1 MNRAAEAQPRT
12 RDPRHQVH
20 IPDGYLSPIIS
31 IGLGAA
37 TVPGW
42 AAATRRVQKVLSD
55 RTIPLLA
62 VFSAMSFT
70 VMMFNIPVPGGTTAH
85 GVGGTLIAIVL
96 GPWAAAIAVSV
107 ALIIQALFFGDGG
120 VLAIFA
126 NCLNMA
132 FILPFVGYGVYRL
145 LAGRSSMLSERRVW
159 AAGIGAYVGIT
170 ASALAVGVQL
180 GIEPILFTQNG
191 HALYSPY
198 GLDAAIPAML
208 IAHLFGASIVEALI
222 TALGLAWIQSRHPE
236 YLTQGLTANASAGS
250 TMRLDAAEATLAAEP
265 VATDDA
271 ARPEELAPPRPLWQ
285 TAAVLIALSV
295 AIVAAAGLVTG
306 GGDPG
311 HAFGADWA
319 AVDWAGVASMLVVV
333 GLMAAVLIPLAW
345 LLLPKRVRGIGT
357 GFTAAAILAPLG
369 LIAPGLAYG
378 EGSTQDVQR
387 AFGYVPS
394 GLQTLSSFFSA
405 PLSGYELRLP
415 FLESARP
422 ALWQQ
427 ALGYELAGMLGILLL
442 GGTAYGLG
450 RLLARGNHDADDRED
465 GAGWLEHT
473 VSGITASVER
483 SIFTEEH
490 ARSAGWLQRVD
501 PRAKLGMFLAAVLAA
516 SLSGSVVVLAVLYAV
531 LLLAARASRIPFD
544 FFVRRVWLGI
554 PFFAGLIVVP
564 AVFLVPGPHL
574 FDLALGPLSI
584 GPTVPGVS
592 GAVLFVSR
600 VGVSVSLAVLL
611 VMTTPWA
618 DLLKS
623 LQAIHVPQ
631 LFILVLAMA
640 YRYIFLFLHLANG
653 MFEARKS
660 RIVARTSGGEQ
671 RRWITA
677 SMGGLLNRSVRMSND
692 VYAAMVA
699 RGFRG
704 SIRTF
709 AEYRMTR
716 DDWAA
721 LAGTIAIS
729 AAAVVAQRGLP

>member
-1 MNRAAEAQPRT
+1 M
-12 RDPRHQVH
+12 H

-31 IGLGAA
+31 VGLGAV

-42 AAATRRVQKVLSD
+42 AVATNRVQKVLSD

-70 VMMFNIPVPGGTTAH
+70 IMMFNIPVPGGTTAH

-132 FILPFVGYGVYRL
+132 FILPFVGYGAYRL
-145 LAGRSSMLSERRVW
+145 IAGHSPMLSQRRVW
-159 AAGIGAYVGIT
+159 AAGIGGYIGIT
-170 ASALAVGVQL
+170 ASAVAVAVQL
-180 GIEPILFTQNG
+180 GIQPLLFSENG

-198 GLDAAIPAML
+198 GLEATLPAML
-208 IAHLFGASIVEALI
+208 LAHAFGASIVEALI
-222 TALGLAWIQSRHPE
+222 TGLGIAWIQSRHPE
-236 YLTQGLTANASAGS
+236 YLTRGLGADPN
-250 TMRLDAAEATLAAEP
+250 TLAPASDADDDIEP
-265 VATDDA
+265 EPST
-271 ARPEELAPPRPLWQ
+271 PPRPLWQ
-285 TAAVLIALSV
+285 TATALVAVSLAVIGT
-295 AIVAAAGLVTG
+295 AGLVTG
-306 GGDPG
+306 GGNPA

-319 AVDWAGVASMLVVV
+319 AVDWASVATMLVVV
-333 GLMAAVLIPLAW
+333 GAIAAVLIPLAW
-345 LLLPKRVRGIGT
+345 FLLPKRIRGIGT
-357 GFTAAAILAPLG
+357 AFTAAAILAPLG
-369 LIAPGLAYG
+369 LIAPGFAFG
-378 EGSTQDVQR
+378 EGSTQDVGA
-387 AFGYVPS
+387 AFGYVPT
-394 GLQTLSSFFSA
+394 GLQQLGGFFSA
-405 PLSGYELRLP
+405 PLAGYSLP
-415 FLESARP
+415 FLDGRNP
-422 ALWQQ
+422 KLWQQ
-427 ALGYELAGMLGILLL
+427 AVGYELAAMTGILML
-442 GGTAYGLG
+442 GGTFYVLG
-450 RLLARGNHDADDRED
+450 RLLARGNHAEDNHED
-465 GAGWLEHT
+465 GTGWLEHT
-473 VSGITASVER
+473 VSGITQSVER

-490 ARSAGWLQRVD
+490 ARKAGWLQRVD

-516 SLSGSVVVLAVLYAV
+516 SLSSSVIVLAGLYVAV
-531 LLLAARASRIPFD
+531 LLAARASRIPFD
-544 FFVRRVWLGI
+544 FFVKRVWLGI
-554 PFFAGLIVVP
+554 PFFAGIIVLP

-574 FDLALGPLSI
+574 FELTLGPI
-584 GPTVPGVS
+584 TIAPTVPGVT
-592 GAVLFVSR
+592 GGILFVSR

-660 RIVARTSGGEQ
+660 RIVSRTSGAEQ

-677 SMGGLLNRSVRMSND
+677 SMGGLLNRSVKMSND

-699 RGFRG
+699 RGFSG

-709 AEYRMTR
+709 ADYRMTR
-716 DDWAA
+716 SDWTA
-721 LAGTIAIS
+721 LAGTVAIS

>member
-1 MNRAAEAQPRT
+1 M
-12 RDPRHQVH
+12 H

-31 IGLGAA
+31 VGLGAA

-42 AAATRRVQKVLSD
+42 AAATNRVQKVLSD

-208 IAHLFGASIVEALI
+208 IAHMFGASIVEALI
-222 TALGLAWIQSRHPE
+222 TALGVAWLQSRHPE
-236 YLTQGLTANASAGS
+236 YLTQGVANGSNTAIEAQ
-250 TMRLDAAEATLAAEP
+250 AAEADEAPAGAA
-265 VATDDA
+265 VT
-271 ARPEELAPPRPLWQ
+271 PRPLWQ
-285 TAAVLIALSV
+285 TGAALIAISLAVV
-295 AIVAAAGLVTG
+295 ATAGLVTG
-306 GGDPG
+306 GGDPAR
-311 HAFGADWA
+311 AFGADWA
-319 AVDWAGVASMLVVV
+319 AVDWPGVAAMLLVV
-333 GLMAAVLIPLAW
+333 GLVAAVLIPLAW
-345 LLLPKRVRGIGT
+345 LLLPRRVRGIGT
-357 GFTAAAILAPLG
+357 AFTAAAILAPLG
-369 LIAPGLAYG
+369 LIAPGFAYG
-378 EGSTQDVQR
+378 EGSTQEVHQ
-387 AFGYVPS
+387 AFGYVPA
-394 GLQTLSSFFSA
+394 GLQTLSSLFTA

-415 FLESARP
+415 FLESSRP

-427 ALGYELAGMLGILLL
+427 ALGYELAGMIGILLL
-442 GGTAYGLG
+442 GLTAYALG
-450 RLLARGNHDADDRED
+450 RLLARGNHEAEDHGD

-490 ARSAGWLQRVD
+490 ARSAGWLQSVD

-516 SLSGSVVVLAVLYAV
+516 SLSSSVVVLAVLYAV
-531 LLLAARASRIPFD
+531 VLLAARASRIPFD

-554 PFFAGLIVVP
+554 PFFAGLVVLP

-574 FDLALGPLSI
+574 FDLALGPVSL
-584 GPTVPGVS
+584 GPTVPGVT
-592 GAVLFVSR
+592 GAILFVSR

-623 LQAIHVPQ
+623 LHAVHVPQ

-677 SMGGLLNRSVRMSND
+677 SMGGLLNRSVKMSND

-699 RGFRG
+699 RGFAG
-704 SIRTF
+704 TIQTF
-709 AEYRMTR
+709 ADYRMTR

-721 LAGTIAIS
+721 LAGTVAIS
-729 AAAVVAQRGLP
+729 VAAVVAQRGLP

>member
-1 MNRAAEAQPRT
+1 M
-12 RDPRHQVH
+12 H

-31 IGLGAA
+31 VGLGAV

-42 AAATRRVQKVLSD
+42 AAATNRVQKVLSD

-132 FILPFVGYGVYRL
+132 FILPFVGYGVYRV

-170 ASALAVGVQL
+170 ASAVAVGVQL

-208 IAHLFGASIVEALI
+208 IAHMFGASIVEALI
-222 TALGLAWIQSRHPE
+222 TALGVAWLQSRHPE
-236 YLTQGLTANASAGS
+236 YLTQGLAGGS
-250 TMRLDAAEATLAAEP
+250 DAAVSADIAEA
-265 VATDDA
+265 DDEA
-271 ARPEELAPPRPLWQ
+271 GVSVTPRPLWQ
-285 TAAVLIALSV
+285 TGAVLIAISL
-295 AIVAAAGLVTG
+295 AIVGTAGLVTG
-306 GGDPG
+306 GGDPAR
-311 HAFGADWA
+311 AFG
-319 AVDWAGVASMLVVV
+319 VDWAVVDWPGVAAMLVVV

-345 LLLPKRVRGIGT
+345 LVLPKRVRGIGT
-357 GFTAAAILAPLG
+357 AFTAAAILAPLG
-369 LIAPGLAYG
+369 LIAPGFAYG
-378 EGSTQDVQR
+378 EGSTQDVQQ

-394 GLQTLSSFFSA
+394 GLQQLSSFFTA

-415 FLESARP
+415 FLGSSQP

-427 ALGYELAGMLGILLL
+427 AVGYELAGMLGILLL
-442 GGTAYGLG
+442 GGTAYALG
-450 RLLARGNHDADDRED
+450 RLLARGNHEAEDHGD

-490 ARSAGWLQRVD
+490 ARKDGWLQRVD

-516 SLSGSVVVLAVLYAV
+516 SLSSSVVVLAVLYGV
-531 LLLAARASRIPFD
+531 VLLAARASRIPFD

-554 PFFAGLIVVP
+554 PFFAGLVVLP

-574 FDLALGPLSI
+574 FDLALGPLTI

-592 GAVLFVSR
+592 GAILFVSR

-623 LQAIHVPQ
+623 LQAVHVPQ

-677 SMGGLLNRSVRMSND
+677 SMGGLLNRSVKMSND

-699 RGFRG
+699 RGFGG

-709 AEYRMTR
+709 ADYRMTR

-721 LAGTIAIS
+721 LAGTVAIS